1 MSYNDDVR
9 GALGPGGF
17 SFDSLQRITRL
28 SFEFIDNIDNGQAVH
43 PIVPFVIAM
52 VCSQIADGWEDEP
65 VDADAARL
73 VETHVGPKLLALLDA
88 STHELTGRLDDLVRA
103 CVDTRGLP

>member
-9 GALGPGGF
+9 GALGSGGF
-17 SFDSLQRITRL
+17 SIDNLRRITRL
-28 SFEFIDNIDNGQAVH
+28 SFEFIDDGQAVH

-73 VETHVGPKLLALLDA
+73 VETHVGTKLLALLDA
-88 STHELTGRLDDLVRA
+88 STHELTGRLDNLVRA
-103 CVDTRGLP
+103 YVDTRGLP

>member
-9 GALGPGGF
+9 GARGPGGF

-28 SFEFIDNIDNGQAVH
+28 SFEFIDNGQAVH

-52 VCSQIADGWEDEP
+52 VCSQIAGGWEDEP

-73 VETHVGPKLLALLDA
+73 VEMHVGPKLLALLDA
-88 STHELTGRLDDLVRA
+88 STHELTGRLDEPVRA
-103 CVDTRGLP
+103 YVDTRGLP